1 LHLFLKVLQLLV
13 QRDVVSEKV
22 VTDQAE
28 VIAPTPLLHPAA
40 GVPEIIETES
50 AFESALAQ
58 LASGTGPFAF
68 DAERASGFKYSSRA
82 YLIQIKRTNGGLHLI
97 DPIPFGPHHPCFLK
111 LNSLIKNEEVI
122 LHASTQ
128 DLPCLRELGIEPQIL
143 FDTELGG
150 RIAGLP
156 RVGLGPLL
164 ETLMGVSLAKEHSAA
179 DWSKRPLPIEWLNY
193 AALDVELLVELR
205 DKVYQLLLA
214 AGKWEWAQEDF
225 ASIISAPAPAPRIDP
240 WRRTSGMHKIKKRLH
255 MAVVRELWQARNR
268 LAQELDISPGRLLT
282 DAAIS
287 EIALA
292 SENTPL
298 LTRKHLEKV
307 LRPIGLRAR
316 WFENSELWIS
326 AIASALALPEDQWP
340 EARSKSDA
348 LPPIKL
354 WRERFPERYAPLTH
368 ARFNLQVRAE
378 ELSIPLENLITPE
391 LVRRICWSPP
401 EGSVSEA
408 LLALG
413 ARRWQTEIAS
423 PILEAALLEKEPLA
437 LAEEADV
444 EATNEKSTSLV
455 PGAPDKP
462 SAPQ

>member
-1 LHLFLKVLQLLV
+1 VLQLLV

-22 VTDQAE
+22 DTEQAE
-28 VIAPTPLLHPAA
+28 VVAPTPLLHPAA

-58 LASGTGPFAF
+58 LAAGTGPFAF

-97 DPIPFGPHHPCFLK
+97 DPIPFGPHHPCFTK
-111 LNSLIKNEEVI
+111 LNALIKNEEVI

-205 DKVYQLLLA
+205 DKVYQLLLE
-214 AGKWEWAQEDF
+214 AGKWEWAKEDF

-255 MAVVRELWQARNR
+255 MAVVRELWQARNT

-298 LTRKHLEKV
+298 LNRKHLEKV

-326 AIASALALPEDQWP
+326 AIAAALALPEDQWP
-340 EARSKSDA
+340 EARSKTDA

-378 ELSIPLENLITPE
+378 ELSIPLENLISPE

-401 EGSVSEA
+401 EGSVSDA

-437 LAEEADV
+437 IAEEADV
-444 EATNEKSTSLV
+444 EATDEKSTS
-455 PGAPDKP
+455 PAQGAGDKP